1 MEADL
6 KQQVMRMPE
15 QLRHTA
21 VEVPVKARMA
31 VLAGLLAG
39 WMQGAIPKV
48 MVFFNSCES
57 VEFHYKILSWLA
69 AGGKSKQASSDR
81 GTSGAPW
88 ESTGGGA
95 DLATVG
101 YTVFRLHGVLSQAD
115 RKAVYQ
121 GMDKSIISSPD
132 TSSDTS
138 RILVS

>member
-1 MEADL
+1 MQADPIKPKLEPPGTMCL
-6 KQQVMRMPE
+6 KVKCSTLLSNSAFKSN
-15 QLRHTA
+15 LRRYT
-21 VEVPVKARMA
+21 
-31 VLAGLLAG
+31 
-39 WMQGAIPKV
+39 KV